1 MYRSDPAR
9 ERLEAAAAAE
19 LAAAADRAWHQCA
32 AAARVLMG
40 LRHRPEFRSLVGDAS
55 GLLVDLPAML
65 ATSRDGRRADAVL
78 QLAVARAT
86 LRPWLGRVDVL
97 GWLAHADP
105 EGLVVL
111 LNVTT
116 GEEGAWRPTGE
127 PPAPADPPPRRK
139 RRTRRRP

>member
-1 MYRSDPAR
+1 MYRSDPTR
-9 ERLEAAAAAE
+9 ERLEAAAEAE
-19 LAAAADRAWHQCA
+19 LVAVADRAWHQCA

-40 LRHRPEFRSLVGDAS
+40 LRHRPEFHSLVGDAS
-55 GLLVDLPAML
+55 GLLEELPAML
-65 ATSRDGRRADAVL
+65 TASRETRRADAVL

-86 LRPWLGRVDVL
+86 LRPWLARVDVL
-97 GWLAHADP
+97 GWLAHAHP
-105 EGLVVL
+105 ESLVVL

-116 GEEGAWRPTGE
+116 GDEGAWLPTGE